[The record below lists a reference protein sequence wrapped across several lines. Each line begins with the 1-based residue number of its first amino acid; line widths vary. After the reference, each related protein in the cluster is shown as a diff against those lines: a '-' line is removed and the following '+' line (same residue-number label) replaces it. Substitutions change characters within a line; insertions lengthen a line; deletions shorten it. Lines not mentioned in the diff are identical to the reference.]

1 MARAGLDP
9 ARVVEAAVQIADA
22 RGLHEVSLQAVADR
36 LGVRT
41 PSLYNHVDGLPAL
54 RRLLALDGMRG
65 LREALA
71 AAALGRSGAE
81 AVRAMALAYRAFA
94 HAHPGRYA
102 AAQAAPARDDA
113 EAQAHAL
120 AVVEV
125 VFAALRGF
133 ELDSEDLIH
142 ATRALRSAMHGFIA
156 LEAAGG
162 FGLPAARDESYRRLV
177 EALIAGLR
185 TSVRKARSDSP
196 APTRPRRTV
205 TATAPRR

>member
-1 MARAGLDP
+1 VPRAGLDP
-9 ARVVEAAVQIADA
+9 ARVAEAAAQIADA

-102 AAQAAPARDDA
+102 AAQAAPPRDDA
-113 EAQAHAL
+113 EAQAQAL

-125 VFAALRGF
+125 VFAVLRGF
-133 ELDSEDLIH
+133 DIDSDDLIH
-142 ATRALRSAMHGFIA
+142 ATRGLRSAMHGFIA
-156 LEAAGG
+156 LESAGG

-177 EALIAGLR
+177 DVVIAGLR
-185 TSVRKARSDSP
+185 TSVRRARSETPAPPRRRPAAKAR
-196 APTRPRRTV
+196 RR
-205 TATAPRR
+205 